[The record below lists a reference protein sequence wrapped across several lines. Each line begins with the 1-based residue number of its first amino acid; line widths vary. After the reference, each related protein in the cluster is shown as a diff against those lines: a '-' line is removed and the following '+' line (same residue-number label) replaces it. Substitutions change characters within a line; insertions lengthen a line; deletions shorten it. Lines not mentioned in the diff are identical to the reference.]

1 MTNRRR
7 KSVIMVA
14 GYAGSGKDTLADLIM
29 DIVPEGRK
37 SHWTDKFKFA
47 DQLKNALQESMSS
60 IGVDVDVFTEER
72 EEKTKLRPLLVEFG
86 KFARS
91 KNRDVFVNMMLADLD
106 QHVEW
111 AVEFEG
117 MGWTFSETIVISDLR
132 YINELT
138 LMAKWCKDNYY
149 DLHTV
154 YIEKSDN
161 PPANEEECDSMEE
174 LMKSHNFSTYV
185 TAPPGMI
192 EPIKLAAER
201 IYASL

>member
-1 MTNRRR
+1 MTNNYR
-7 KSVIMVA
+7 KSLIMVA

-47 DQLKNALQESMSS
+47 DQLKNALQDSLSA
-60 IGVDVDVFTEER
+60 IGVDADVFTEDR
-72 EEKTKLRPLLVEFG
+72 AEKTELRPLLVEFG

-91 KNRDVFVNMMLADLD
+91 KNKDVFVNMMINDLD
-106 QHVEW
+106 KHVEW
-111 AVEFEG
+111 AIEFEG
-117 MGWTFSETIVISDLR
+117 MGWRFNETLVISDLR

-154 YIEKSDN
+154 YIEKSGGE
-161 PPANEEECDSMEE
+161 PANQEECDSMEE
-174 LMKSHNFSTYV
+174 LLRDHRFNTYV
-185 TAPPGMI
+185 TAPPGVI